1 MHELIPSPLEPEGF
15 APFGEVLAHDATRAR
30 SVNQG
35 QGWRTDLKPDD
46 PDPKASPALAL
57 YRLEALALPLSIHLL
72 ERHPQSAQLFA
83 ALTVE
88 RFVVVAAPAGA
99 GGLPQA
105 RDARAFIGVRGQALR
120 YRRGIWHA
128 PMLAIGQA
136 GDMLMLVS
144 ERGVSDDCIEH
155 RLDAPLII
163 MA

>member
-1 MHELIPSPLEPEGF
+1 MQQVILSPLVPEDF
-15 APFGEVLAHDATRAR
+15 APFGDVLAHDATRAR

-35 QGWRTDLKPDD
+35 QGWRTDLAYDS
-46 PDPKASPALAL
+46 DPKAVPALAI
-57 YRLEALALPLSIHLL
+57 YRLEALALPLTIQLF

-83 ALTVE
+83 SLTVD

-99 GGLPQA
+99 DGLPDTRQ
-105 RDARAFIGVRGQALR
+105 ARAFVGRRGQALQ

-128 PMLAIGQA
+128 PILAIGQT

-155 RLDAPLII
+155 RLDAPLILK
-163 MA
+163 A

>member
-1 MHELIPSPLEPEGF
+1 MRDLTPSPLEPEGF
-15 APFGEVLAHDATRAR
+15 APFGDVLAHDAARAR

-35 QGWRTDLKPDD
+35 LGWRTDVAPDD

-57 YRLEALALPLSIHLL
+57 YRLEAVALPLCIRLL

-83 ALTVE
+83 SLTVD
-88 RFVVVAAPAGA
+88 RFVVVAAPVGA
-99 GGLPQA
+99 DGLPEV
-105 RDARAFIGVRGQALR
+105 RDARAFVGVRGQALR
-120 YRRGIWHA
+120 YRRGVWHA
-128 PMLAIGQA
+128 PILAIGQS

-155 RLDAPLII
+155 RLAAPLII

>member
-1 MHELIPSPLEPEGF
+1 MHDLIPSPLQPEGS
-15 APFGEVLAHDATRAR
+15 ALFGDVLEHVAARAR
-30 SVNQG
+30 SANRG
-35 QGWRTDLKPDD
+35 QGWRTDFTPDD

-83 ALTVE
+83 SLTVD

-99 GGLPQA
+99 DGLPQA
-105 RDARAFIGVRGQALR
+105 HEARAFIGVRGQALR

-128 PMLAIGQA
+128 PIVAIDQS

-163 MA
+163 IA